1 MTRSQRA
8 TLLAASLGTAMLLLD
23 VTVVYVALPAIAAD
37 LDAGFAEIQW
47 VVDAYTVVL
56 AATLLGAGVLAD
68 RFGRR
73 LTFAWGVAIFA
84 ACSALCAIA
93 SSGIFLD
100 LARAAQGIGGA
111 AIFAASLA
119 LLANEFRGESR
130 GKALGV
136 WGAITGIA
144 LAIGPL
150 VGGLIVECIN
160 WRWIFVINLPIGAG
174 LIALTLA
181 AVPESK
187 SDKPEPLD
195 LAGAALFATTC
206 LLLALG
212 LTRGNPAG
220 WTSTEILACLLGAAT
235 GLAAFVM
242 VERRARAPML
252 PLDLFRIPAFSGTA
266 IVAFA
271 QSVAIYPLL
280 IFLAI
285 YLQDGLGYAPIG
297 AGLRLLPLTLLILL
311 VAPFAGRLTTRM
323 PLRVP
328 LLSGLAL
335 LGAALVLLHGI
346 APSDGWTA
354 LLPGMIVGGIAIGA
368 ISPSLAAAMV
378 SVLPVERSGMSS
390 GVNNTFRQL
399 GIAMG
404 VAGLGA
410 IFDHHVGSHGGGLPG
425 IVSGVQAVAVVSAG
439 VAFVAAIIAW
449 PMLGS
454 HRATQFVELLAK
466 GKDPPGRKAERERSA
481 PADHSRSG

>member
-1 MTRSQRA
+1 
-8 TLLAASLGTAMLLLD
+8 MLLLD
-23 VTVVYVALPAIAAD
+23 VTVVYVALPAIGRD
-37 LDAGFAEIQW
+37 LHAGFAEIQW
-47 VVDAYTVVL
+47 VVDAYTVAL

-68 RFGRR
+68 RLGRR
-73 LTFAWGVAIFA
+73 LVFAWGVGIFA
-84 ACSALCAIA
+84 ACSALCAA
-93 SSGIFLD
+93 AGSGLFLD

-111 AIFAASLA
+111 AVFSSSLA
-119 LLANEFRGESR
+119 LLANEFRDESR
-130 GKALGV
+130 GTAMGI

-144 LAIGPL
+144 LAVGPL
-150 VGGLIVECIN
+150 VGGLIVEGIN
-160 WRWIFVINLPIGAG
+160 WRWIFAINLPIGLG
-174 LIALTLA
+174 LVVLA
-181 AVPESK
+181 VKAVPESR
-187 SDKPEPLD
+187 SPAADGLD
-195 LAGAALFATTC
+195 FGGAVLFAATC

-212 LTRGNPAG
+212 LTRGNAEG
-220 WTSTEILACLLGAAT
+220 WASAQIVGCLAGAAIALV
-235 GLAAFVM
+235 GFVF
-242 VERRARAPML
+242 VERRVAAPML
-252 PLDLFRIPAFSGTA
+252 PLELFRIPAFSGTA

-311 VAPFAGRLTTRM
+311 VAPFAGRLTTRL

-335 LGAALVLLHGI
+335 LGGALLLLHGV
-346 APSDGWTA
+346 SQTDGWTA

-410 IFDHHVGSHGGGLPG
+410 IFDARVRADAGVSG
-425 IVSGVQAVAVVSAG
+425 IVSGMQTVALVSAAVAFLAAVV
-439 VAFVAAIIAW
+439 AW
-449 PMLGS
+449 PLLG
-454 HRATQFVELLAK
+454 RQEAQ
-466 GKDPPGRKAERERSA
+466 
-481 PADHSRSG
+481 